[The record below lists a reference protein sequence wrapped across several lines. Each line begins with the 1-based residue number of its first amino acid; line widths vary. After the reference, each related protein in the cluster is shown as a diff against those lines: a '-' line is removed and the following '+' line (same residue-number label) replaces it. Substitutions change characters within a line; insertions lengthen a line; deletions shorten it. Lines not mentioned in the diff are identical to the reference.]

1 MRSST
6 ARQVTLLRFDSRDRG
21 GASQAAKTAPA
32 PGIREAGVDAVNCKE
47 SSAYS
52 AACIAQVT

>member
-6 ARQVTLLRFDSRDRG
+6 LRKATILHLDSRDRERQHPPRH
-21 GASQAAKTAPA
+21 ST
-32 PGIREAGVDAVNCKE
+32 EVDAVNYKE